1 MNIQVPHVSNGIT
14 SAFAGDADFAA
25 AAAGDCDAPAVADVG
40 DAV

>member
-25 AAAGDCDAPAVADVG
+25 AAGDGDAPAVADVG